1 MQKILVIEDDESY
14 IDNIKILLE
23 EEDYSVVTALNGSE
37 GIQRASKENPD
48 LIICDIMLPDISG
61 HSVLEELRKRQKT
74 KFVPFIFL
82 TAKSSASDVREGM
95 NLGADDYLTK
105 PFLANDL
112 LKAVETRLEKYKL
125 LLKAVKSSK
134 NSADEKTKL
143 DHDNYVLLPTGKNYE
158 MVYVEDIVCI
168 TSEGV
173 YTNVFTKDGK
183 KVLMRKLLKEWE
195 KTLSEK
201 KFTRVHKSTLI
212 NLTYVGK
219 IEKWFNGSFKLL
231 LKNFPEPLIVSRRYS
246 ALLKKNLMI

>member
-1 MQKILVIEDDESY
+1 MKKILVIEDDESY

-23 EEDYSVVTALNGSE
+23 EEGYTVVTVSNGSE
-37 GIQRASKENPD
+37 GIQHASKENPD

-61 HSVLEELRKRQKT
+61 HSILEELRKRRKT

-82 TAKSSASDVREGM
+82 TAKSSASDVRKGM
-95 NLGADDYLTK
+95 NLGADDYITK
-105 PFLANDL
+105 PFLADDL
-112 LKAVETRLEKYKL
+112 LKTVETRLEKYNTLRKVL
-125 LLKAVKSSK
+125 EQSK
-134 NSADEKTKL
+134 TSGDEKTKL
-143 DHDNYVLLPTGKNYE
+143 THDNYVLLPTGKNYE

-173 YTNVFTKDGK
+173 YTNVFIKEEK

-195 KTLSEK
+195 KTLPEK
-201 KFTRVHKSTLI
+201 KFIRVHKSTLI
-212 NLTYVGK
+212 NLAYVNK

-231 LKNFPEPLIVSRRYS
+231 LKNFSEPLIVSRRYS

>member
-1 MQKILVIEDDESY
+1 MYKILIVEDDESY
-14 IDNIKILLE
+14 LDNIKILLE
-23 EEDYSVVTALNGSE
+23 EEGYTVITAVNGAE
-37 GIQRASKENPD
+37 GIRLASKENPE
-48 LIICDIMLPDISG
+48 LIICDIMMPDISG

-125 LLKAVKSSK
+125 LLKVVNQSK
-134 NSADEKTKL
+134 NPGEEKTKL
-143 DHDNYVLLPTGKNYE
+143 DHDNYVLLPAGKNYE
-158 MVYVEDIVCI
+158 MIYVEDIVCI

-173 YTNVFTKDGK
+173 YTNVFTKEGK

-195 KTLSEK
+195 KTLPEK
-201 KFTRVHKSTLI
+201 KFVRVHKSTLV
-212 NLTYVGK
+212 NLVYVNK

-231 LKNFPEPLIVSRRYS
+231 LKNFSEPLIVSRRYS
-246 ALLKKNLMI
+246 SLLKKNLMV

>member
-1 MQKILVIEDDESY
+1 MNKILVIEDDESY
-14 IDNIKILLE
+14 LDNIKILLE
-23 EEDYSVVTALNGSE
+23 EEGYSVITASNGSK

-61 HSVLEELRKRQKT
+61 HSILEELRKRQKT

-105 PFLANDL
+105 PFLADDL

-125 LLKAVKSSK
+125 LLKAVKQSK
-134 NSADEKTKL
+134 NSSDEKAKL
-143 DHDNYVLLPTGKNYE
+143 DHDNYVLLPVGKNYE
-158 MVYVEDIVCI
+158 MIYVEDIVCI

-195 KTLSEK
+195 KTLPEK
-201 KFTRVHKSTLI
+201 KFIRIHKSTLI
-212 NLTYVGK
+212 NLVYVSK

-231 LKNFPEPLIVSRRYS
+231 LKNFSEPLIVSRRYS
-246 ALLKKNLMI
+246 SLLKKNLMI